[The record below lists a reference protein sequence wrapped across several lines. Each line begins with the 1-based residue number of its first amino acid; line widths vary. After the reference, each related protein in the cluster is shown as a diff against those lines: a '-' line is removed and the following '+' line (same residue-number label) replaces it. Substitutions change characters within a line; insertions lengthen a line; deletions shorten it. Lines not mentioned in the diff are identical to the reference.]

1 MSSPDFLARAA
12 EANVQH
18 LNFLEV
24 WSQEVPPF
32 EVAGVNI
39 PGLFTYELIQLL
51 NNGWLAANQEQ
62 EISGDEP
69 ATESVIDAATED
81 SL

>member
-1 MSSPDFLARAA
+1 MSSLDFLTRAA
-12 EANVQH
+12 LANAQH
-18 LNFLEV
+18 LNFLEA
-24 WSQEVPPF
+24 WSRDVPPF

-51 NNGWLAANQEQ
+51 NNGWLAATMEQ
-62 EISGDEP
+62 ESHSDN
-69 ATESVIDAATED
+69 ATTED